1 MIPENQKVSTL
12 ALPSLRRRLVGTLA
26 SLPLIAAGLVALGAF
41 GSNVQAQQMSK
52 KGATGMTAH
61 DFELTGIDGT
71 PMPLKQYKGKV
82 VLLVNT
88 ASQCG
93 FTPQYADLEKVWQQY
108 RARGLVVIGVPSN
121 DFGGQEPGTAA
132 QIKEFCEV
140 NFDIDFPLTDKQSV
154 KGPNAHPLYR
164 WIAAE
169 LGEDALPKWNF
180 HKYLISAD
188 GKLIE
193 GFATPVKPTDA
204 KITKAIE
211 LALLKAKAGA

>member
-1 MIPENQKVSTL
+1 MDHFTHRRPFLLCLALAATL
-12 ALPSLRRRLVGTLA
+12 ATSILPTAR
-26 SLPLIAAGLVALGAF
+26 AAGAEPPKGFAA
-41 GSNVQAQQMSK
+41 QATPVP
-52 KGATGMTAH
+52 A
-61 DFELTGIDGT
+61 FELTGIDGT

-93 FTPQYADLEKVWQQY
+93 FTPQYADLEKIYKQY
-108 RARGLVVIGVPSN
+108 RGRGLVVLGVPSN

-140 NFDIDFPLTDKQSV
+140 NFDIDFPLADKQVV

-180 HKYLISAD
+180 HKYLIGAD
-188 GKLIE
+188 GKLVE

-204 KITKAIE
+204 KVTKAIE
-211 LALLKAKAGA
+211 LALLKAKV